1 MENKQKIK
9 ILILAG
15 GQGKRMESDLPK
27 VLVPLAGKPM
37 IKWLLESIER
47 SLVDPRPTIVVGYKK
62 DLVMHELGS
71 AYDYVV
77 QEEPHGT
84 AHAVQA
90 AEKIFTGKSQHVLV
104 LAGDSPFTSAENIKK
119 IADKHLKSGMKISM
133 ATATVPDY
141 NEWHAAFLNFGR
153 ILRKD
158 GKIIG
163 IKEYKD
169 ATPDE
174 REIREVN
181 TSCYVFESDWLWEN
195 LRKVTNE
202 NAQAEYYLT
211 DLIKIAVDEGVE
223 IESID
228 IFPKDA
234 LGANSKEE
242 LELLEKL
249 MG

>member
-1 MENKQKIK
+1 MEHKKKIK

-15 GQGKRMESDLPK
+15 GKGKRMESDLPK

-37 IKWLLESIER
+37 IRWLLESIARSGVDER
-47 SLVDPRPTIVVGYKK
+47 PCIVVGYKK
-62 DLVMHELGS
+62 ELVMQELGD

-77 QEEPHGT
+77 QDEPQGT
-84 AHAVQA
+84 AHAVMS
-90 AEKIFTGKSQHVLV
+90 AEKMLEGQSEHVLV

-119 IADKHLKSGMKISM
+119 IADKHMESGMKVSM

-141 NEWHAAFLNFGR
+141 NEWHAAFWEFGR

-158 GKIIG
+158 SKIIG

-174 REIREVN
+174 RDIREVN
-181 TSCYVFESDWLWEN
+181 TSCYVFESNWLWQSLKKIKN
-195 LRKVTNE
+195 D
-202 NAQAEYYLT
+202 NAQQEYYLT
-211 DLIKIAVDEGVE
+211 DLIKIAVTEGTE

-228 IFPKDA
+228 IFPRDA
-234 LGANSKEE
+234 LGANSKDE
-242 LELLEKL
+242 LKILEKL
-249 MG
+249 MT